1 MGARAEVM
9 PSHKTKKAQESI
21 NSKLALVM
29 KSGKFSL
36 GYSTTMKTM
45 SKGKSRL
52 VIIANNCPALRK
64 SEMEYYAMLSKT
76 DVIHYKGSNI
86 DLGLL
91 AVNSSVYLA
100 LLSPMV
106 EIPIF

>member
-1 MGARAEVM
+1 MEAREEVM

-21 NSKLALVM
+21 NSKLAGHEEWQIL
-29 KSGKFSL
+29 SWIL
-36 GYSTTMKTM
+36 YHHENHE
-45 SKGKSRL
+45 KGKIQISDHCQQLSCSQNLKWNTMLCSQRL
-52 VIIANNCPALRK
+52 TLFTTRVATLIL
-64 SEMEYYAMLSKT
+64 
-76 DVIHYKGSNI
+76 V
-86 DLGLL
+86 LL